1 MTSKNQPPE
10 SLSTKN
16 RPLANRQLSDTP
28 ANQPLKDDE
37 QQALLAEL
45 PAWHIAGKAEDKQVR
60 RTFQFVNYA
69 DALKFTADIGSL
81 AEQSGH
87 YPTIIT
93 TYQKVTVMWHTA
105 ESGNLQLNDFIL
117 AAKTSELITGG

>member
-1 MTSKNQPPE
+1 MTLKSHAPE

-37 QQALLAEL
+37 QQALLTEL
-45 PAWHIAGKAEDKQVR
+45 PDWHIAGKTEDKQIR

-81 AEQSGH
+81 AEQCGH

-93 TYQKVTVMWHTA
+93 TYQKVTVIWHTT
-105 ESGNLQLNDFIL
+105 ESGDLQLNDFIL
-117 AAKTSELITGG
+117 AAKTNTLTTGN